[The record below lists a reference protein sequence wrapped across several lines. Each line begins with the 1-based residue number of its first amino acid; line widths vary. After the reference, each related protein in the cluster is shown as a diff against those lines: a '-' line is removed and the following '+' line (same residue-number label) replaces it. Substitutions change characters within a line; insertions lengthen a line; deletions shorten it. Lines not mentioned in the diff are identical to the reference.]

1 MRLVKMVTCC
11 RCGETFQISADK
23 IPAGATRRHKISAE
37 CPLCGQTK
45 VRLLDESLCE
55 MDESISEVESG
66 E

>member
-11 RCGETFQISADK
+11 RCGETFPVPAEE
-23 IPAGATRRHKISAE
+23 IPEGATRRHKISSE

-45 VRLLDESLCE
+45 VRLLDESLCV
-55 MDESISEVESG
+55 MYESVSDVESG